1 MRPNR
6 LVPKAAILFILLGS
20 NMAFCLSGEDVARLK
35 DGGVSDRTI
44 ELMARE
50 KVLETCAVTVA
61 EILALKTAGVA
72 DETIHVLIQEGSFTK
87 DSQPIVYGEDIETI
101 RFTTARD
108 IIELKNAGVSD
119 EAIEAII
126 SAGTADVEAGGDK
139 TALDMLRSME
149 IIVDTRQRMD

>member
-6 LVPKAAILFILLGS
+6 LVPKAAILFILLAS

-35 DGGVSDRTI
+35 QGGVSDRTI

-50 KVLETCAVTVA
+50 KVIETCAFTVA

-72 DETIHVLIQEGSFTK
+72 DDTIHVLIQERSFTNG
-87 DSQPIVYGEDIETI
+87 SQPIVYGEDIETI
-101 RFTTARD
+101 RCTNARD

-119 EAIEAII
+119 EAIQAII
-126 SAGTADVEAGGDK
+126 SAGRAAVKGVGGEP
-139 TALDMLRSME
+139 ALDILRNMD
-149 IIVDTRQRMD
+149 IIVDTRQRTD